1 MSLNIPVIFGMK
13 LKKFREGQGM
23 SLTDFATRCDL
34 SASYLTEIERGK
46 KYPKTEKIMRM
57 AEVLGR
63 NYDELV
69 SLKLS
74 EELAPLEIFLSS
86 PVLKDFPFHFFG
98 ISLTDVV
105 ELMTRSPSEAAA
117 LVEAMVDIANHYQVG
132 VEHLFRSALRAYQ
145 ERKHNYFEDLE
156 EAVEE
161 FDSNYGDPSSHGY
174 SYEQLYRIIQEFY
187 NYHIDE
193 TSLAEQPKLAGYRSI
208 LIPKDAPKL
217 LINPRLSITQRKFIL
232 AREIGYQ
239 FLGLKVRAL
248 TSAPERVDS
257 FEQVLNDF
265 KASYFAGALLI
276 KNKAIQDDLLQFF
289 SLTEWKPKVL
299 LSFLEKYG
307 VTPEILFYRLSEIIP
322 RFFGFKLHFLRYNEE
337 QGNVRLV
344 KQFNMSRLLVPGG
357 LGLTEHHCRRW
368 LGLRLLRQL
377 RSARRITSHPIVG
390 VQISKFIGEPQNS
403 FLCLGLARPLTLNQ
417 NANSSVSIGL
427 KFDEKLAKT
436 INFLDDRAI
445 PKVEVG
451 TSCERCPLKFEECS
465 ERVVAASI
473 ISQIAEHREREE
485 ALRRLFTR

>member
-1 MSLNIPVIFGMK
+1 MSLNVPVIFGMK
-13 LKKFREGQGM
+13 LKKFREAQGM

-34 SASYLTEIERGK
+34 SASYVTEIERGK

-63 NYDELV
+63 SYDELV

-74 EELAPLEIFLSS
+74 EELAPLETFLSS

-98 ISLTDVV
+98 ISMTDLV

-132 VEHLFRSALRAYQ
+132 VEHLFRAALRAYQ
-145 ERKHNYFEDLE
+145 ERKHNYFEDIE

-161 FDSNYGDPSSHGY
+161 FDANYGDPSLHGY
-174 SYEQLYRIIQEFY
+174 SYEQLLGIIQEFY
-187 NYHIDE
+187 HYYIDD
-193 TSLAEQPKLAGYRSI
+193 TSLGEQPKLSVYRSL
-208 LIPKDAPKL
+208 LIARDEPKL
-217 LINPRLSITQRKFIL
+217 LINPRLSMTQRKFIL

-239 FLGLKVRAL
+239 FLGLKVRAM

-265 KASYFAGALLI
+265 KASYFAGSLLI
-276 KNKAIQDDLLQFF
+276 KSKAIRQDIAELF
-289 SLTEWKPKVL
+289 SMTEWKPKVL
-299 LSFLEKYG
+299 LSLLEKYG

-337 QGNVRLV
+337 QGKVKLV

-390 VQISKFIGEPQNS
+390 VQVSKFIGEPQNK
-403 FLCLGLARPLTLNQ
+403 FLYFGLARPLTLNQ
-417 NANSSVSIGL
+417 NANSSVTIGL
-427 KFDEKLAKT
+427 KFDEKLENT
-436 INFLDDRAI
+436 IKFLDDRSI
-445 PKVEVG
+445 PRVEVG
-451 TSCERCPLKFEECS
+451 TSCERCPLETEECS
-465 ERVVAASI
+465 ERIVSASI
-473 ISQIAEHREREE
+473 VSQIAEHREREE
-485 ALRRLFTR
+485 ALRRLLSR